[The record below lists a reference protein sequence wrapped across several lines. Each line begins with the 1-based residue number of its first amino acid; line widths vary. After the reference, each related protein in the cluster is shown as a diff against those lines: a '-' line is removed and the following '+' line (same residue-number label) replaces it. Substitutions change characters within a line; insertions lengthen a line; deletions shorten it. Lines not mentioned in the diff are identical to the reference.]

1 MRYPFSLGP
10 FYPGWPG
17 VLRVNMEVEEG
28 VVRAAEAGVL
38 GVRPL
43 RPEDWTGLSVEEGL
57 VGIERLCAPSSFAHT
72 LAYCQAIEGLVAA
85 PVPPRALLLRV
96 ILAELERIAH
106 HMLAAAQMLHLA
118 GWPPPALSL
127 LDLREQVLQD
137 RRELTGR
144 RFFAGL
150 NVPGGLKV
158 DLEKLYVVPRLIGS
172 IKGPLYR
179 LAHRVLSSRSTIN
192 PLIGAGLLTKE
203 RAEAEGVGGP
213 VARASELARDLRRDQ
228 PYAAYGSLDAQV
240 VTQGGGDVF
249 ARWVVLLLEIFESLR
264 LVEAAVGSLPA
275 GPVSAALGELP
286 AGADAQGRVE
296 APAGSLMVRLRIGED
311 GRLAGLWRTPPSP
324 VLLAVLPQALLGQRL
339 DLAGLIVASWDLY
352 ALPGEV
358 AR

>member
-1 MRYPFSLGP
+1 MRYTFSLGP

-17 VLRVNMEVEEG
+17 VLRVKMEVEEG
-28 VVRAAEAGVL
+28 VVRAAEAVIL
-38 GVRPL
+38 GARPL
-43 RPEDWTGLSVEEGL
+43 QPEDWAGLSVEEGL
-57 VGIERLCAPSSFAHT
+57 VGVERLCAPSSFAHT
-72 LAYCQAIEGLVAA
+72 LAYCQAIEGLASGQ
-85 PVPPRALLLRV
+85 VPPRALLLRV
-96 ILAELERIAH
+96 ILAELERIAQ

-118 GWPPPALSL
+118 GWPPLALSL

-137 RRELTGR
+137 QRELTGR

-150 NVPGGLKV
+150 NVPGGLRA
-158 DLEKLYVVPRLIGS
+158 DLENMYVVPRLIRN

-179 LAHRVLSSRSTIN
+179 LAHRVLSSRSTVN

-213 VARASELARDLRRDQ
+213 VARASESARDLRRDQ
-228 PYAAYGSLDAQV
+228 PYAAYGLLEAQV

-249 ARWVVLLLEIFESLR
+249 ARWVVLLLEIFEGLR
-264 LVEAAVGSLPA
+264 LVEAAVESLAAGPVRVELDGLPA
-275 GPVSAALGELP
+275 GG
-286 AGADAQGRVE
+286 DAQARVE
-296 APAGSLMVRLRIGED
+296 APSGALMVRLRIGED
-311 GRLAGLWRTPPSP
+311 ERLTGLWRTPPSP

-339 DLAGLIVASWDLY
+339 DLVGLIVASWDLY